1 MIVEAFGFGPRML
14 AWNQFSPAVQR
25 RLEQQG
31 VTALSFEGWREG
43 VAKRTEQRERDGEG
57 DHLVHYA
64 LLSRSFTDLPPIEP
78 ALSAKQFVKSGA
90 IPKDAMVRM
99 QVLQAALRKNNLS
112 LRLEEMRSIAAGRDF
127 AAEYERAMRFLYAK
141 EFEHE
146 TSYANRGHSTDTAI
160 AANYAVWQG
169 LSVLRAMVPK
179 LELKRILIVGPG
191 LDFAPRTELIETAR
205 PQSYQP
211 FAVLDALLALGMKP
225 LIHSVDINP
234 RVIRF
239 FQTFA
244 ADPVLELHAQ
254 DGERDYLAYFQQL
267 GQKLGTVQETGSIK
281 TVTVRTE
288 WARAVTAE
296 QRNIVTEAPLSG
308 YDLVIATNVLLY
320 YKGPELTVA
329 ISNIAQS
336 LKPGGY
342 FLHNDLRPELDG
354 ATHAT
359 GLEAAA
365 ARTVRIS
372 AATFDSY
379 ALYRR

>member
-1 MIVEAFGFGPRML
+1 MIVGAFGFGPRIL
-14 AWNQFSPAVQR
+14 AWNQFAPAVQR

-31 VTALSFEGWREG
+31 VTGSNFEGWRQG
-43 VAKRTEQRERDGEG
+43 IARRTEQRERDGEG

-78 ALSAKQFVKSGA
+78 ALSAKQFVESGA
-90 IPKDAMVRM
+90 IPKDALARM
-99 QVLQAALRKNNLS
+99 RAFQAALRKDNLA
-112 LRLEEMRSIAAGRDF
+112 LRLEEMRDIAAGRDF
-127 AAEYERAMRFLYAK
+127 GAEYGRAMRFLYAK
-141 EFEHE
+141 EFEHQS
-146 TSYANRGHSTDTAI
+146 SYANRGHSTDTAV
-160 AANYAVWQG
+160 AANYAVWQA
-169 LSVLRAMVPK
+169 LHVLRAMVPK
-179 LELKRILIVGPG
+179 LELTRILIVGPG
-191 LDFAPRTELIETAR
+191 LDFAPRTGLIETAR

-225 LIHSVDINP
+225 VIHSIDINP

-244 ADPVLELHAQ
+244 ADPVLELHAL
-254 DGERDYLAYFQQL
+254 DGERDYLAYFYQL
-267 GQKLGTVQETGSIK
+267 GQRLGTVQETGLLK
-281 TVTVRTE
+281 KVMVRPE

-320 YKGPELTVA
+320 YEGPELTVA

-354 ATHAT
+354 ATQAA
-359 GLEAAA
+359 GLEATA

-372 AATFDSY
+372 AATYDSF

>member
-1 MIVEAFGFGPRML
+1 M
-14 AWNQFSPAVQR
+14 
-25 RLEQQG
+25 
-31 VTALSFEGWREG
+31 TASNFEGWRQG
-43 VAKRTEQRERDGEG
+43 IAKRTEQRERDGEG

-78 ALSAKQFVKSGA
+78 ALSAKQFVESGA
-90 IPKDAMVRM
+90 IPKDALARM
-99 QVLQAALRKNNLS
+99 RAFQAALRKDNLA
-112 LRLEEMRSIAAGRDF
+112 LRLEEMRDIAAGRDF
-127 AAEYERAMRFLYAK
+127 GAEYGRAMRFLYAK
-141 EFEHE
+141 EFEHQS
-146 TSYANRGHSTDTAI
+146 SYANRGHSTDTAV
-160 AANYAVWQG
+160 AANYAVWQA
-169 LSVLRAMVPK
+169 LHVLRAMVPK
-179 LELKRILIVGPG
+179 LELTRILIVGPG
-191 LDFAPRTELIETAR
+191 LDFAPRTGLTETAR

-225 LIHSVDINP
+225 VIHSIDINP

-244 ADPVLELHAQ
+244 ADPVLELHAL
-254 DGERDYLAYFQQL
+254 DGERDYLAYFYQL
-267 GQKLGTVQETGSIK
+267 GQRLGTIQETGLLK
-281 TVTVRTE
+281 KVMVRPE

-296 QRNIVTEAPLSG
+296 QRNIVTEAPISG

-320 YKGPELTVA
+320 YEGPELTVA
-329 ISNIAQS
+329 INNIAQS

-354 ATHAT
+354 ATQAA
-359 GLEAAA
+359 GLEATA

-372 AATFDSY
+372 AATYDSF